1 MADPY
6 NPDRS
11 FAARLDHEDPL
22 GSFIDRFYKLPDTIY
37 MDGNSLGLLSR
48 DAEETLLRVL
58 NEWKHQGID
67 GWMNAEIPWFHYT
80 ERLAAMQAPMLGAR
94 AEEVIITSS
103 TTINMHSLI
112 RTLFKPVQG
121 KDRILMDELN
131 FPSDIYAVKAILSDL
146 GLDPDAHLVLAPS
159 RDGRFLDETE
169 LIERMD
175 DDVAVAL
182 LPAVLYRSGQLLDLR
197 RLTLAAHERD
207 ILIGF
212 DCSHSVG
219 AVPHTLDADDVDFA
233 VWCNYKYMNNGPG
246 GTAGLYINQR
256 HLPVNP
262 SLAGWWGYDKQRQFD
277 MNLEFRPSGTAGAF
291 QTGTPHLFS
300 TAPLE
305 GSLRLYQE
313 AGIERLREK
322 SIRLTNYFIY
332 LLDTLLPEEKSGFRI
347 GSPREEHRRG
357 GHVAVE
363 HEEAVRI
370 NEALKHRGVLPDF
383 RYPNV
388 IRLAPVPLY
397 TRFTEVWDTVDH
409 LKKIIENGEYRK
421 YSKKRGDVA

>member
-1 MADPY
+1 MAYTYKPE
-6 NPDRS
+6 RT
-11 FAARLDHEDPL
+11 FAAALDHEDPL
-22 GSFIDRFYKLPDTIY
+22 GTFIDRFYKLPDTIY

-48 DAEETLLRVL
+48 DAEEALLRVL

-67 GWMNAEIPWFHYT
+67 GWMNARIPWFRYT
-80 ERLAAMQAPMLGAR
+80 EQLAAMQAPMMGAR

-112 RTLFKPVQG
+112 RTLFRPVQG
-121 KDRILMDELN
+121 KNKILMDELN

-146 GLDPDAHLVLAPS
+146 GLDPGTHLVLAPS
-159 RDGRFLDETE
+159 SDGRFLDETE
-169 LIERMD
+169 LIDRMQD
-175 DDVAVAL
+175 DIAL
-182 LPAVLYRSGQLLDLR
+182 ALFPAVLYRSGQLLDLR
-197 RLTLAAHERD
+197 RLTRAAHERD

-219 AVPHTLDADDVDFA
+219 AVPHSFDEDDVDFA
-233 VWCNYKYMNNGPG
+233 MWCNYKYMNNGPG

-256 HLPVNP
+256 HLPANP
-262 SLAGWWGYDKQRQFD
+262 SLAGWWGCDKQRQFD
-277 MNLEFRPSGTAGAF
+277 MDLEFLPSGTAGAF

-305 GSLRLYQE
+305 GSLRIYQE
-313 AGIERLREK
+313 AGIERLRDK
-322 SIRLTNYFIY
+322 SIRLTNYLIY
-332 LLDTLLPEEKSGFRI
+332 LMDTLLPEEKSGFRV

-397 TRFTEVWDTVDH
+397 TRFTEVWDTVEY
-409 LKKIIENGEYRK
+409 LKKIIENGEYRN

>member
-1 MADPY
+1 
-6 NPDRS
+6 
-11 FAARLDHEDPL
+11 
-22 GSFIDRFYKLPDTIY
+22 
-37 MDGNSLGLLSR
+37 
-48 DAEETLLRVL
+48 
-58 NEWKHQGID
+58 
-67 GWMNAEIPWFHYT
+67 MNAEIPWFHYT

-94 AEEVIITSS
+94 ADEVIITSS
-103 TTINMHSLI
+103 TTINIHSLI

-146 GLDPDAHLVLAPS
+146 GLNPDAHLVLTPS

-169 LIERMD
+169 LIGRMQ
-175 DDVAVAL
+175 DDVSLAL
-182 LPAVLYRSGQLLDLR
+182 FPAVLYRSGQLLDLR

-246 GTAGLYINQR
+246 GTAGLYIN
-256 HLPVNP
+256 LPVNP

-277 MNLEFRPSGTAGAF
+277 MDLEFRPRGTAGAF

-322 SIRLTNYFIY
+322 SIRLTNYLIY
-332 LLDTLLPEEKSGFRI
+332 LLDTLLPEEKSGFHV

-363 HEEAVRI
+363 HEEAVRF

-409 LKKIIENGEYRK
+409 LKKIIENGEYRN